1 MIEQPTLN
9 RHVVSLSSPSP
20 PFIGSLA
27 QLVRALACH
36 ARGRRFEPGRS
47 RHYKEHDMNKRTLLY
62 SLSLLP
68 FLSNI
73 VNGQQKK
80 AIPSD
85 DDIMWKVPDGIKK
98 IHIRSW
104 SADGD
109 EIMNR
114 YISVKPGQVF
124 KINVVKK

>member
-1 MIEQPTLN
+1 
-9 RHVVSLSSPSP
+9 
-20 PFIGSLA
+20 
-27 QLVRALACH
+27 
-36 ARGRRFEPGRS
+36 
-47 RHYKEHDMNKRTLLY
+47 MNKRTLLY